1 MAIERP
7 ALSAIVNRMASDIQ
21 ARLTTVQ
28 LRRSNA
34 NVYARAFAGA
44 SHILHGVIEHY
55 SRQILADTAEGQFLE
70 RHGSKYG
77 ITRKPSSK
85 AVGSIR
91 FTFSNAPV
99 TVPIGTILQTPDGIQ
114 CETTSGVVD
123 GIASAKALLAGA
135 SGNIDEGMMLTLTT
149 PIAGVKSEALCLGI
163 LNGLDQEDDESL
175 RSRILERQSL
185 VPMGG
190 SKADYVRWALEVPG
204 VTRAWCYPLENGD
217 GTVVVRF
224 VCDNEESLIPT
235 SQKVSEVSAYIAER
249 QPATAAV
256 SIVAPQAYPIP
267 FTFTTLSPNDEAT
280 RAQIKAELVALFER
294 ESEPGV
300 MILLSHI
307 RAAISASAAEN
318 DFALSSPSANVIVP
332 NGYIATVGEITWPTS

>member
-1 MAIERP
+1 MIERP
-7 ALSAIVNRMASDIQ
+7 ALSAIVNRMTSDIQ
-21 ARLTTVQ
+21 ARLSTVQ

-44 SHILHGVIEHY
+44 SHILHGVVEY
-55 SRQILADTAEGQFLE
+55 YARQILADTAEGRFLE

-77 ITRKPSSK
+77 ITRKPSAK
-85 AVGSIR
+85 AVGSIQ
-91 FTFSNAPV
+91 FTFSGLPV
-99 TVPIGTILQTPDGIQ
+99 TVPIGTILQTQEGIQ
-114 CETTSGVVD
+114 FETTSEVVN
-123 GIASAKALLAGA
+123 GIASAKALLAGNE
-135 SGNIDEGMMLTLTT
+135 SNVDDGMVLVLTT
-149 PIAGVKSEALCLGI
+149 PIAGVMSEAKCLGI
-163 LNGLDQEDDESL
+163 AGGLDQEDDESL

-300 MILLSHI
+300 MMLLSHI